1 VALDVDIR
9 GVKYAFFLGNTPALS
24 LAELFAVSARLGV
37 DLKIVRWSKEVAL
50 GETASNVSMDQLF
63 HALAG
68 LVKVAEI
75 TKAVPGA
82 LTAEQ
87 VRSMLPTTGRKLFF
101 GLSAYVLEPSARA
114 IDCRKLGLGVKRL
127 LSEEERSARF
137 VTSREDTLSSVVIN
151 TNKLLSERGA
161 EIVVLSL
168 PNGAYLGRTL
178 AVQPY
183 EEYAQRDMERPA
195 RDAKIGMLP
204 PKIARMM
211 VNLARMS
218 PGETLLDPFCGS
230 GTVLQEAALLGID
243 RLLGSDRDKKAVE
256 RTRINLEWLGNFTS
270 QMKTASFSMQLIA
283 CSIEELPAHMPQG
296 GIHAIVTEP
305 YLGPPRIKP
314 LSPEEVPQ
322 MRMELASLY
331 RRAFASFT
339 RVLAPGGR
347 VVMIWPVWRVAGK
360 SVSRTAVAFLDLE
373 RAAQEAG
380 LAVIDPFLEH
390 LRPVPGA
397 EHGYL
402 KERHS
407 LLYQREDQQVMR
419 EIRIFKKT

>member
-1 VALDVDIR
+1 M
-9 GVKYAFFLGNTPALS
+9 KYAFFLGNTPALS
-24 LAELFAVSARLGV
+24 LAELSAVSARVGV

-63 HALAG
+63 RALAG

-75 TKAVPGA
+75 TKAVPGP
-82 LTAEQ
+82 LTPAHI
-87 VRSMLPTTGRKLFF
+87 RSMLPATGRKLFF
-101 GLSAYVLEPSARA
+101 GLSVYALESGTRTM
-114 IDCRKLGLGVKRL
+114 DCRKLGLGVKRL

-137 VTSREDTLSSVVIN
+137 VTSREDTLSSIVIN

-161 EIVVLSL
+161 EIVVLL
-168 PNGAYLGRTL
+168 LRNGAYLGRTL

-195 RDAKIGMLP
+195 RDAKAGMLP

-218 PGETLLDPFCGS
+218 PDGTLLDPFCGS
-230 GTVLQEAALLGID
+230 GTVLQEAALLGISH
-243 RLLGSDRDKKAVE
+243 LLGSDRDKKAVE
-256 RTRINLEWLGNFTS
+256 RTRMNLEWLGNFTS
-270 QMKTASFSMQLIA
+270 QMKAASFSLQLIA

-322 MRMELASLY
+322 SVKELSSLY
-331 RRAFASFT
+331 RRAFA
-339 RVLAPGGR
+339 
-347 VVMIWPVWRVAGK
+347 
-360 SVSRTAVAFLDLE
+360 
-373 RAAQEAG
+373 
-380 LAVIDPFLEH
+380 
-390 LRPVPGA
+390 
-397 EHGYL
+397 
-402 KERHS
+402 
-407 LLYQREDQQVMR
+407 
-419 EIRIFKKT
+419 

>member
-1 VALDVDIR
+1 M
-9 GVKYAFFLGNTPALS
+9 KYAFFLGNTPALS
-24 LAELFAVSARLGV
+24 LAELSAVSARVGV

-63 HALAG
+63 RALAG

-75 TKAVPGA
+75 TKAVPGP
-82 LTAEQ
+82 LTPAHI
-87 VRSMLPTTGRKLFF
+87 RSMLPATGRKLFF
-101 GLSAYVLEPSARA
+101 GLSVYALESGTRTM
-114 IDCRKLGLGVKRL
+114 DCRKLGLGVKRL

-137 VTSREDTLSSVVIN
+137 VTSREDTLSSIVIN

-161 EIVVLSL
+161 EIVVLL
-168 PNGAYLGRTL
+168 LRNGAYLGRTL

-195 RDAKIGMLP
+195 RDAKAGMLP

-218 PGETLLDPFCGS
+218 PDGTLLDPFCGS
-230 GTVLQEAALLGID
+230 GTVLQEAALLGISH
-243 RLLGSDRDKKAVE
+243 LLGSDRDKKAVE
-256 RTRINLEWLGNFTS
+256 RTRMNLEWLGNFTS
-270 QMKTASFSMQLIA
+270 QMKAASFSLQLIA

-322 MRMELASLY
+322 SVKELSSLY
-331 RRAFASFT
+331 RRAFASFA

-347 VVMIWPVWRVAGK
+347 VVMVWPVWRVAGR
-360 SVSRTAVAFLDLE
+360 SVARTAVAFLDLE
-373 RAAQEAG
+373 RAAHEAG
-380 LAVIDPFLEH
+380 LTVIDPSLEGLH
-390 LRPVPGA
+390 PVPGA

-402 KERHS
+402 KERRS
-407 LLYQREDQQVMR
+407 LLYQREDQHVMR
-419 EIRIFKKT
+419 EIRLFKKS

>member
-1 VALDVDIR
+1 M
-9 GVKYAFFLGNTPALS
+9 KYAFFLGNTPALS
-24 LAELFAVSARLGV
+24 LAELFAVSARIGI
-37 DLKIVRWSKEVAL
+37 DLKILRWSKEVVL

-63 HALAG
+63 RALAG

-75 TKAVPGA
+75 TKAVPGP
-82 LTAEQ
+82 LTPAHI
-87 VRSMLPTTGRKLFF
+87 RSMLPTTGRKLFF
-101 GLSAYVLEPSARA
+101 GLSAYALEPGVRA

-127 LSEEERSARF
+127 LGEEERSARF

-161 EIVVLSL
+161 EIVVLL
-168 PNGAYLGRTL
+168 LRNGAYLGRTL

-183 EEYAQRDMERPA
+183 EEYAQRDVERPA
-195 RDAKIGMLP
+195 RDAKVGMLP

-211 VNLARMS
+211 VNLAGIS
-218 PGETLLDPFCGS
+218 PDGTLLDPFCGS
-230 GTVLQEAALLGID
+230 GTVLQEAALLGVSH
-243 RLLGSDRDKKAVE
+243 LMGSDRDKKAIE

-270 QMKTASFSMQLIA
+270 QMKTASFSLHLIA

-322 MRMELASLY
+322 MRMELSSLY
-331 RRAFASFT
+331 RRAFASFA
-339 RVLAPGGR
+339 RVLVSGGR
-347 VVMIWPVWRVAGK
+347 VVMVWPVWRVAGR
-360 SVSRTAVAFLDLE
+360 SVAKTAVAFLDLE
-373 RAAQEAG
+373 RAAHEAG
-380 LAVIDPFLEH
+380 LTVIDPFLEG
-390 LRPVPGA
+390 LRPIPGA

-407 LLYQREDQQVMR
+407 LLYQREDQVVFR
-419 EIRIFKKT
+419 EVRLFKKIAD